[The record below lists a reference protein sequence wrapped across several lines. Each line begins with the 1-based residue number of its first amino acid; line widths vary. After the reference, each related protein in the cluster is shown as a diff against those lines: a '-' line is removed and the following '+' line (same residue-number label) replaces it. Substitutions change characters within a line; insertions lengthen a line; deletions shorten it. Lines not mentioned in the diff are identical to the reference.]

1 MGRKGRGEG
10 GEGGSRQRDDKDAK
24 ERSGSERKGEGEG
37 PSRRHHWGRQRGG
50 DEGAETG
57 GEMTAGV
64 LVESWVATGQ
74 SASSG
79 VVRWRQREQRLQPT
93 R

>member
-64 LVESWVATGQ
+64 LWRAGLPR
-74 SASSG
+74 AR
-79 VVRWRQREQRLQPT
+79 VRAAG
-93 R
+93 